1 MFQVTEVFRAM
12 ELKSCNAASNWPL
25 RMYLVMA
32 MLHLTMSESE
42 LTLCSAFC
50 FLMDFFLTGL
60 DKLRLLHCLIWTF
73 MDDEDSFRAR
83 NGHEMALCNCLKR
96 IVLKLHS
103 QTFAR

>member
-1 MFQVTEVFRAM
+1 
-12 ELKSCNAASNWPL
+12 
-25 RMYLVMA
+25 
-32 MLHLTMSESE
+32 
-42 LTLCSAFC
+42 
-50 FLMDFFLTGL
+50 
-60 DKLRLLHCLIWTF
+60 